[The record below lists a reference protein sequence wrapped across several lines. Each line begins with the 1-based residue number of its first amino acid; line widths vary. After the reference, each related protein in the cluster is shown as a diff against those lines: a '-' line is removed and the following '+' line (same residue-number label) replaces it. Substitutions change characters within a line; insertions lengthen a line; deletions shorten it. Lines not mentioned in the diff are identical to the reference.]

1 MKKKVL
7 LFSILIIFLISFTIA
22 DNHEECDENCK
33 VDKAQD
39 CLKEKVEDS
48 CSSLSLEE
56 RIFSLLAIGDCK
68 SEVQSDSRDDECW
81 PSSNCNLKSTSQA
94 VLALDNAGG
103 SINDAIEWII
113 SQNTTPT
120 DLDWLLQ
127 IESSEKTTCT
137 ISYEGSS
144 YSVEVGDD
152 KKVNSGAGNCLTS
165 SDGRYWLKVDSSCY
179 DNEFEISCDKSFLT
193 SLLFKKTTS
202 STIHVT
208 EKTSSAAAQG
218 TTTEKVDSLCFEQDG
233 SCSYEGSL
241 WSALVLDSLDY
252 DISHFMPYLIT
263 MADEELNTKYLPEAF
278 LYYLTGYPE
287 YRNDLLLKQKSSKW
301 WMESG
306 DKFYDTALA
315 LYPFQYE
322 EAQEKTNTINW
333 LLDAQDSN
341 GCWDNGNV
349 KSTSFILHSIWAKG
363 PLRVSGG
370 GSDVDCEDAGYNCMS
385 GGDCKGQILDGYS
398 CSALFKCCDKPKS
411 TESCNEQGGEIC
423 NSNQE
428 CIDGRTENTYDLES
442 GQGCCFGGY
451 CGEPIEESECEANFG
466 ICGVAGCGE
475 NEEES
480 LYSCDFSTYTCCIRK
495 TSTEGGNLFWIWLLL
510 ILIIL
515 VIVAIIYRDK
525 LKPYWFRVKSK
536 FDKFK
541 SGPGKGKP
549 KPGTPPRSPP
559 QRMIQRKIFPQTHRA
574 PIRRP
579 HPARKSGELDEVLK
593 KLKEMG
599 K

>member
-165 SDGRYWLKVDSSCY
+165 SDGRYWLKVNPTCY

-202 STIHVT
+202 STIHVS
-208 EKTSSAAAQG
+208 EETSSAAAEG
-218 TTTEKVDSLCFEQDG
+218 TTTEKVDSLCFAQGG
-233 SCSYEGSL
+233 SCNYEGSL
-241 WSALVLDSLDY
+241 WSALVLDFLDY
-252 DISHFMPYLIT
+252 DVSHYMPYLVT
-263 MADEELNTKYLPEAF
+263 MADDEENLKFIPEAF
-278 LYYLTGYPE
+278 LYFLTGYPE

-306 DKFYDTALA
+306 DKFYDTAVA
-315 LYPFQYE
+315 LYPFQHE

-333 LLDAQDSN
+333 LLEAQDSN

-349 KSTSFILHSIWAKG
+349 KSTAFILHSIWAKG

-370 GSDVDCEDAGYNCMS
+370 GSSDIDCEDAGYNCMS
-385 GGDCKGQILDGYS
+385 GGDCPGQILEGYS
-398 CSALFKCCDKPKS
+398 CSVLFKCCDKPKS

-423 NSNQE
+423 NSNQD

-442 GQGCCFGGY
+442 GQDCCFGGY
-451 CGEPIEESECEANFG
+451 CGEPIEGSECATNFG
-466 ICGVAGCGE
+466 ICKVGCAG

-480 LYSCDFSTYTCCIRK
+480 LYSCDFSTDTCCIQK
-495 TSTEGGNLFWIWLLL
+495 TSTNGNYFWIWFFL

-515 VIVAIIYRDK
+515 VIFGIIFRDR
-525 LKPYWFRVKSK
+525 LRPFWHNLKSK

-541 SGPGKGKP
+541 SGVGRGKP
-549 KPGTPPRSPP
+549 KPGHPPTHP
-559 QRMIQRKIFPQTHRA
+559 QQRHIQRKIFPQSHR
-574 PIRRP
+574 PPVRRA
-579 HPARKSGELDEVLK
+579 HPVRKSGELDEVLK
-593 KLKEMG
+593 KLKDMG